1 MNHPEAMIFN
11 VDFNWHADV
20 VRVGTIELD
29 PCEVVERSIMPEV
42 SVIRCTYSFLSFL
55 SSCDVFKWVND
66 ISPTAYDTNNSNW

>member
-1 MNHPEAMIFN
+1 MNHPEAMIFY

-29 PCEVVERSIMPEV
+29 PSEVVKRSSMPVLSV
-42 SVIRCTYSFLSFL
+42 SRCTYSFL

-66 ISPTAYDTNNSNW
+66 ISPTAYDNNNSNW